1 MFATIAILTTLGTAT
16 ASSPDTRSFDL
27 STEVEAWPTTEVDSG
42 WWPESGPVRIR
53 TVLFAEGLASIEMP
67 GQSILENGANGAVH
81 RVEPDGS
88 DSEAGVEVN
97 IAAELYLSLNV
108 AGYSWED
115 ILHEQAINFD
125 VSQTFSDFAF
135 ADDGGTDLNFPMDPV
150 EVFEIDQGIFPMV
163 NVVVSGTLSPTADI
177 SINTDAIET
186 DWGEFTA
193 ADQRVSTAGGPTSM
207 DALGSLD
214 AMLSMVIQ
222 GHAEVCITFID
233 CYGNFNYDFALDPVE
248 HTQELTYDTV
258 TLSHNTMGSD
268 TDGTATAQAGGC
280 SSAPTGPV
288 GPISLLMAM
297 MALAYRRRD

>member
-1 MFATIAILTTLGTAT
+1 MFATLALLTTLGTAS
-16 ASSPDTRSFDL
+16 ASNADTRAFDL
-27 STEVEAWPTTEVDSG
+27 TTEVEAWPTTEVDSG

-53 TVLFAEGLASIEMP
+53 TVLFAEGFAGIEMP
-67 GQSILENGANGAVH
+67 GQSIVEQGANGIVH
-81 RVEPDGS
+81 RVVPADA
-88 DSEAGVEVN
+88 DSEASVEVN

-115 ILHEQAINFD
+115 ILHEQTIDFD
-125 VSQTFSDFAF
+125 VSQAFSDFAF
-135 ADDGGTDLNFPMDPV
+135 ADEGGTELNLPMESI

-163 NVVVSGTLSPTADI
+163 DVVVSGTLSPTANI
-177 SINTDAIET
+177 AINTDAIET
-186 DWGEFTA
+186 DWGAFTA
-193 ADQRVSTAGGPTSM
+193 ADQQVSTAGGPTSM

-258 TLSHNTMGSD
+258 TLSHSTMGSD
-268 TDGTATAQAGGC
+268 ADGPATAKAGGC